1 MTTPETIRKERFEF
15 RISRELLAKV
25 EARAE
30 REGVSRAE
38 IVTRAIESYLLAGP
52 SENCTSLTDKIENLK
67 TMLERG
73 YKTEEPAP

>member
-1 MTTPETIRKERFEF
+1 MTLPETVRKERFEF

-25 EARAE
+25 EARAG

-38 IVTRAIESYLLAGP
+38 IVTRAIETYLLADP
-52 SENCTSLTDKIENLK
+52 SVNYTSLIDKIENLK
-67 TMLERG
+67 TMLEKD